1 MNRPAWPHLQA
12 LPGRRQTG
20 KTAQASGE
28 GDRQARVNDAID
40 SNRQLAATVRTGR
53 TAADQHRLSAIQRLS
68 SSIALPVFMALAA
81 IAVLPA
87 FYSPAHAVSIKL
99 KDVAPDRIERQRK
112 AAMGELPLPGTP
124 AIEDRAARLEAKGMS
139 AGLPVVIR
147 IFKEESELELWMMKD
162 DRFEHFATYP
172 ICHWSG
178 TLGPKLAEGDKQAPE
193 GFYTVTRRQMHH
205 RGRWPRSLNL
215 GFPNTYDRAQSRTGS
230 YILVH
235 GGCSSV
241 GCFAMTNAVIKEI
254 HGLTLA
260 AIKQGQKHVPVHVFP
275 FRMTAENM
283 GRHSG
288 HEWAGFWKELKD
300 GYDSF
305 ERTRLAPQVSVC
317 NGAYHVR
324 DASSAPA
331 EPAQFHGSEAAH
343 SKGRKNKSLISGA
356 GAPIR
361 RACQPPVPVANTQRD
376 DTAPS
381 SPSEASVGK
390 STSGIKTIR
399 ANL

>member
-1 MNRPAWPHLQA
+1 MNTA
-12 LPGRRQTG
+12 RQTLFAPRPIANS
-20 KTAQASGE
+20 T
-28 GDRQARVNDAID
+28 
-40 SNRQLAATVRTGR
+40 
-53 TAADQHRLSAIQRLS
+53 S
-68 SSIALPVFMALAA
+68 SALAVTLLMMLVP
-81 IAVLPA
+81 VLA
-87 FYSPAHAVSIKL
+87 FLKVSTPAHAISIKL

-112 AAMGELPLPGTP
+112 AAIGKLPLPGTP
-124 AIEDRAARLEAKGMS
+124 AINEREERLEAKGMS
-139 AGLPVVIR
+139 AGSPVVIR

-162 DRFEHFATYP
+162 GRFEHFASYP

-215 GFPNTYDRAQSRTGS
+215 GFPNTYDRALSRTGS

-260 AIKQGQKHVPVHVFP
+260 AIKKGQKHVPVHVFP
-275 FRMTAENM
+275 FRMTDENM
-283 GRHSG
+283 RRHAQD
-288 HEWAGFWKELKD
+288 EWAGFWNELKA

-305 ERTRLAPQVSVC
+305 ERTRLAPRVNVC
-317 NGAYHVR
+317 NGSYQVR
-324 DASSAPA
+324 DASPPPTTTAKQTGEGVDGKETKISRVLASAV
-331 EPAQFHGSEAAH
+331 
-343 SKGRKNKSLISGA
+343 

-361 RACQPPVPVANTQRD
+361 RTCLPPVPVANSDRID
-376 DTAPS
+376 AEPA
-381 SPSEASVGK
+381 SPTEASVGK
-390 STSGIKTIR
+390 SANGIAIKR